1 MTMLIE
7 PARSPLRGDI
17 TVPGDKSIAHRAVI
31 LASVAE
37 GRSRIFNLSG
47 GDDNSRTVR
56 AFRQMGVQIV
66 RDGDAISIGGK
77 GWNGLIAPGAPVD
90 CGNSGTTMR
99 LLSGVL
105 AGRPF
110 RSELTGD
117 ASLSQRPM
125 QRVIE
130 PLSLMGATIR
140 SKAGNGLAPL
150 EIAGGNLH
158 GINYRMP
165 VASAQVKSALLLAAL
180 QANGE
185 TTIEEP
191 LQSRDHTEVM
201 LRGFGAE
208 LIAHCGTIKISGGQ
222 RLRGTDIRIPG
233 DISSAAFFM
242 AAASIVPESDVVI
255 RNVGCNSTRN
265 GIVEI
270 LRRMG
275 ASIEVMNQRAEAGEA
290 VADFR
295 VRTARLKGIDVGPE
309 FVARTIDEYPILAA
323 VAAVA
328 DGVTTFYDVKEL
340 RYKESDRIAAMA
352 EGLRRLGV
360 SVDEREDRM
369 TVHGGT
375 PLRGG
380 SIRSFGDHRIAMS
393 FAIAG
398 LVSPEGLEI
407 DDAECVGISF
417 PGFFGLLEQIRLH

>member
-1 MTMLIE
+1 
-7 PARSPLRGDI
+7 
-17 TVPGDKSIAHRAVI
+17 
-31 LASVAE
+31 
-37 GRSRIFNLSG
+37 
-47 GDDNSRTVR
+47 
-56 AFRQMGVQIV
+56 
-66 RDGDAISIGGK
+66 
-77 GWNGLIAPGAPVD
+77 
-90 CGNSGTTMR
+90 
-99 LLSGVL
+99 
-105 AGRPF
+105 
-110 RSELTGD
+110 
-117 ASLSQRPM
+117 
-125 QRVIE
+125 
-130 PLSLMGATIR
+130 
-140 SKAGNGLAPL
+140 
-150 EIAGGNLH
+150 
-158 GINYRMP
+158 
-165 VASAQVKSALLLAAL
+165 
-180 QANGE
+180 
-185 TTIEEP
+185 
-191 LQSRDHTEVM
+191 
-201 LRGFGAE
+201 
-208 LIAHCGTIKISGGQ
+208 
-222 RLRGTDIRIPG
+222 
-233 DISSAAFFM
+233 M